1 MNKKRLFKIWLALV
15 LLSVSL
21 QIGFAMIHK
30 VQGDSNSVQHRLYK
44 MEHGKKVFN
53 WSGLLS
59 FSQVTAL
66 KVVKDE
72 KTFTERVQYPKAPK
86 FDLVAPTYNAEKFV
100 ADKITRTIKDS
111 LKKMTYNHSFDYD
124 GQSFKVLQAKD
135 LKMPRIPQPTIE
147 MKLKGT
153 ASPEAK
159 KYGYE
164 ASLQVGHRELE
175 NQKLAEAR
183 MTRTADSL
191 KKNFSGISFKITKRE
206 AEELQLKDSTEIGK
220 VLKDP
225 SLLGKMRYVEAKIKI
240 ISYHVKVIPCPS
252 PVVPLLLL
260 GLLFLSFPKWKRR
273 PSTLVAE
280 ERELER
286 ERTFMSGD
294 EYVGRLILLVVAMLI
309 AFWILFVLRDY
320 MWWILLAGVIGTIV
334 YFLIRNIGR
343 PISLAFPNPPP
354 WWRRFITWVR
364 EGWQTFLDL
373 WRRGIICRTL
383 LILLILFIIISR
395 LCGWW
400 HWDGW

>member
-1 MNKKRLFKIWLALV
+1 MNRLVKIWIIVILASIV
-15 LLSVSL
+15 WE
-21 QIGFAMIHK
+21 IGFAIIHK
-30 VQGDSNSVQHRLYK
+30 AQGDAISVQHRFYK
-44 MEHGKKVFN
+44 MKHGKKVFN
-53 WSGLLS
+53 WAGLLS
-59 FSQVTAL
+59 PIQVTAL

-72 KTFTERVQYPKAPK
+72 KTFTEKVQYPKAPK

-111 LKKMTYNHSFDYD
+111 LKKMTYNRSFDYD
-124 GQSFKVLQAKD
+124 GQSFKVLQTKD
-135 LKMPRIPQPTIE
+135 LTMPMIPQSTIE

-164 ASLQVGHRELE
+164 ASLQVGHREPE

-206 AEELQLKDSTEIGK
+206 AEELQLKDSHEIDK

-225 SLLGKMRYVEAKIKI
+225 GLLDKLRFVEAKIKI
-240 ISYHVKVIPCPS
+240 ISHHVKVIPCPS
-252 PVVPLLLL
+252 PIVPLLLL
-260 GLLFLSFPKWKRR
+260 GLLFLLFPKWKNR
-273 PSTLVAE
+273 PSTLATE

-286 ERTFMSGD
+286 KRAPVSED
-294 EYVGRLILLVVAMLI
+294 EHVGRLILSSSWSDGFLH
-309 AFWILFVLRDY
+309 FWR
-320 MWWILLAGVIGTIV
+320 M
-334 YFLIRNIGR
+334 
-343 PISLAFPNPPP
+343 
-354 WWRRFITWVR
+354 
-364 EGWQTFLDL
+364 
-373 WRRGIICRTL
+373 GIICRVI